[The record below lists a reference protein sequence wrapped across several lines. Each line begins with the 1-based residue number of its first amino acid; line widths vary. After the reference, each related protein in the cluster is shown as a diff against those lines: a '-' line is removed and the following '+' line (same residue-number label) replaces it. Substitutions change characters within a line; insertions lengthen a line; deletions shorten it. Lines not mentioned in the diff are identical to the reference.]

1 MLINRFILLCAFPL
15 LIVGCATTSDSQD
28 PVPVYKNGVKVQ
40 NKPPLPTKVKKIKKA
55 KSKAVQSAVE
65 QPKPAAPVGP
75 DIVEV
80 KPLGDS
86 AASGPQ
92 IQALAPEPLTP
103 EQQAF
108 IAEQNGVSSPQG
120 QSQVLQGA
128 SSAESQ
134 VAPIVVDNVNGPVVV
149 DQKPELTVQVDQ
161 PFQPL
166 DAFAPLS
173 PAVNALVLS
182 ANRSSQSGNIEV
194 AMTTLERAIRIE
206 PRNPTLY
213 YKLALL
219 KLKTSR
225 AREAE
230 DLAKKAAL
238 LGGNDVAIK
247 KHSWLLIA
255 KSRELQG
262 NVEGANEARVKAN
275 GF

>member
-55 KSKAVQSAVE
+55 KSKAVQSSVLESNKVVIPENVE
-65 QPKPAAPVGP
+65 
-75 DIVEV
+75 I

-86 AASGPQ
+86 TSSGPK
-92 IQALAPEPLTP
+92 IQELAPEPLTP
-103 EQQAF
+103 EQQSF
-108 IAEQNGVSSPQG
+108 IAEQNALSL
-120 QSQVLQGA
+120 SQASQGA
-128 SSAESQ
+128 KSVEGQ
-134 VAPIVVDNVNGPVVV
+134 APLIVLDDVNGAVVIEK
-149 DQKPELTVQVDQ
+149 KPEAPVSVVQ
-161 PFQPL
+161 PFEPL
-166 DAFAPLS
+166 DTFTPFS